1 MRALLFV
8 LLLLFPF
15 AGFSR
20 SIRYD
25 IAPAFGDGTL
35 HLQVRASF
43 AGDADGETRLR
54 IPTRYGN
61 AGHLFRCI
69 RNLECPTPGC
79 RLKIAPDSLFA
90 TLIHAPGQEVQLNY
104 TVAQDY
110 PGAGITSENAFRPAL
125 QPGWFHLL
133 GNALF
138 IAPEWNDPYE
148 LTLEWNGFPPG
159 WLLHNSLTTNTPAPL
174 FFPDLRWLE
183 SIFVGG
189 DYRLRQGN
197 VQGRPVWLA
206 IRGRDWGF
214 HDDSLFSML
223 LRTVTLQRH
232 FWQDFETP
240 DYTVVLTPLA
250 FEAASAAGAGL
261 SAGRVSS
268 LGTGL
273 YQSFAAFATP
283 GRKQTAEDL
292 QRLFHHEM
300 MHAWIGGKIR
310 NGCAG
315 NDMQLAWFSE
325 GFTDYFALK
334 NMLRGGLLT
343 ADQYLDRLNGIAA
356 NLYRSPRRE
365 APNRVIADS
374 FFLDRDVEKL
384 PYLRGC
390 TFAFYLDNAMK
401 AGSNHRRNLHGL
413 LLEMLDY
420 YGQNDRDMNRN
431 FDFFLE
437 TGSEYLQ
444 NDLAAIYRTH
454 ILQGQLIPAGA
465 FILPAYLK
473 MEPDEAGFPVFRLD
487 KRAAGWEKGL
497 GE

>member
-35 HLQVRASF
+35 HFQVRASF

-110 PGAGITSENAFRPAL
+110 PGAGIASENAFRPAL

-159 WLLHNSLTTNTPAPL
+159 WLVHNSLTTNTPAPL

-183 SIFVGG
+183 SVFVGG

-325 GFTDYFALK
+325 GFTEYFALK
-334 NMLRGGLLT
+334 NMLRGGLHT